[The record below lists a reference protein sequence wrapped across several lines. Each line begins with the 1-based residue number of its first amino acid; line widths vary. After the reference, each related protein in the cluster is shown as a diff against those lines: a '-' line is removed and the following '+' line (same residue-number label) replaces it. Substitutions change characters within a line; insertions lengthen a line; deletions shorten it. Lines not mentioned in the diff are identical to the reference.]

1 MTVRPSSADM
11 ADPALARQATIDG
24 LDHLA
29 REMETRWGVGR
40 LRLLVGDF
48 LRTKFDAQ
56 TEKFNAALQEG
67 KPEFVAVQA
76 EGMRR
81 AWAYLDKAAREA
93 GHRPLDPNVWE
104 IFLPSA
110 GIAVALVRTEAEA
123 HAVAKD
129 RVVFT
134 TKEIGMLL
142 EKMPPAIRRV
152 KEHFPGALITGFR
165 SKTPKPFDWSKGD
178 DIPF

>member
-1 MTVRPSSADM
+1 MGAAMTA
-11 ADPALARQATIDG
+11 ANPALARQATVDG
-24 LDHLA
+24 LDYLA
-29 REMETRWGVGR
+29 REMENRWGVGR

-48 LRTKFDAQ
+48 LRMKFDAQ
-56 TEKFNAALQEG
+56 SEKLNAALQEG
-67 KPEFVAVQA
+67 NSEFIAVQA

-93 GHRPLDPNVWE
+93 GHRPLDPTVWE
-104 IFLPSA
+104 ITLPSA
-110 GIAVALVRTEAEA
+110 GIAVALVRNEAEA
-123 HAVAKD
+123 HAIGKD

-134 TKEIGMLL
+134 TKEIGLLL
-142 EKMPPAIRRV
+142 EKLPEAIRRV
-152 KEHFPGALITGFR
+152 KEHFPGAFITSFR